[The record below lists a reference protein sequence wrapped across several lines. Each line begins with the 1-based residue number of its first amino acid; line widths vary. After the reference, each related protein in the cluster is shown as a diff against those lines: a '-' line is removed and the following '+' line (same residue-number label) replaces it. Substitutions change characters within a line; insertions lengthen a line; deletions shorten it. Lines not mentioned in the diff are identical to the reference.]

1 MFVVGRTNQ
10 SISTPQTSVEGQGQS
25 AHRRTTAPN
34 GGTFAMCLILF
45 AYNAH
50 PGYRLILAA
59 NRDEFHDRPAS
70 PLDFWEDH
78 PQILAG
84 RDLRQSGTWMGVTRD
99 GKIAAI
105 TNYREPGNHNPAAPS
120 RGQIISDFLGGSDGA
135 GTYVD
140 KIKKTADQFNG
151 FNLLI
156 GDLSALY
163 YYSNRGGP
171 PAAVER
177 GIHGLSNRLLDTP
190 WPKISTGRQHLAAI
204 IDSNEGVQSEKLMAL
219 LQRQE
224 RPPDDQLPET
234 GVGYAKEK
242 MLSPIFITSPDYGT
256 RCSTILTI
264 DQYRHLTMTEITW
277 KPGRSTPIQQC
288 KKIFSFTIEDRRNS
302 NQD

>member
-1 MFVVGRTNQ
+1 
-10 SISTPQTSVEGQGQS
+10 
-25 AHRRTTAPN
+25 
-34 GGTFAMCLILF
+34 MCLILF

-50 PGYRLILAA
+50 PGYRLIMAA

-105 TNYREPGNHNPAAPS
+105 TNYREPGNQNPAAPS
-120 RGQIISDFLGGSDGA
+120 RGQLISDFLSGSNGA
-135 GTYVD
+135 GTYVN
-140 KIKKTADQFNG
+140 KIKETADRFNG

-171 PAAVER
+171 PAVVER
-177 GIHGLSNRLLDTP
+177 GVHGLSNRLLNTP
-190 WPKISTGRQHLAAI
+190 WPKISTGRQRLAAI
-204 IDSNEGVQSEKLMAL
+204 IDSNKDVQSEKLVAL

-242 MLSPIFITSPDYGT
+242 MLSPIFISSPEYGT

-264 DQYRHLTMTEITW
+264 DKNRHLTMMEITW
-277 KPGRSTPIQQC
+277 KPGRSTPVQQY
-288 KKIFSFTIEDRRNS
+288 KKIFSFTIEDWHRG
-302 NQD
+302 NQV